1 MEQAGGRAE
10 RAESAPGE
18 IGVAGRI
25 PDEMVVRAMRL
36 ARRGRR
42 FSLAA
47 PRFPGMPLFPGHPA
61 FQVMSYRTPRGLS
74 VAGDKPWGPYNDAK
88 LGFMSELVIASM
100 HSGAHIDA
108 LAHMTLGDEGRWYGG
123 GTTSEHL
130 GDFGPMFGDG
140 AKLPAIIARGVLL
153 DVAGWKG
160 VECLSKGEPV
170 TGADLESV
178 AAWEHVEI
186 GRWDVVLVR
195 TGYMGLWPDPERM
208 RARRTPGPDL
218 SAAVWLAE
226 RGIAATGSDT
236 ETYEVQPAPD
246 PGNPSNPQPVH
257 TYLLIER
264 GIHLM
269 ESLDLEEL
277 AANRVYEF
285 CFIALPLKIQGTTGS
300 MIDPLAVI

>member
-1 MEQAGGRAE
+1 MKKTGNGESRGGI
-10 RAESAPGE
+10 SQGE
-18 IGVAGRI
+18 VGVAGRI
-25 PDEMVVRAMRL
+25 PGEMVVRAMRL
-36 ARRGRR
+36 ARTGRR

-61 FQVMSYRTPRGLS
+61 FQVLSYRTPRGLS
-74 VAGDKPWGPYNDAK
+74 VAGDKPWGPANDAK
-88 LGFMSELVIASM
+88 LGYMSELFIGTM

-123 GTTSEHL
+123 GSAEEHL
-130 GDFGPMFGDG
+130 GDFGPTFGDG
-140 AKLPAIIARGVLL
+140 AKLPPVIARGVLL
-153 DVAGWKG
+153 DAAGWKG
-160 VECLSKGEPV
+160 VECLGKGEPV
-170 TGADLESV
+170 TAADLDSI
-178 AAWEHVEI
+178 ADWEQVEV
-186 GRWDVVLVR
+186 GSWDVVLVR
-195 TGYMGLWPDPERM
+195 TGYMGLWPDAERM
-208 RARRTPGPDL
+208 RARLTPGPDR
-218 SAAVWLAE
+218 SAAAWLAD

-246 PGNPSNPQPVH
+246 PGNPANPQPVH

-300 MIDPLAVI
+300 MIDPVAVI